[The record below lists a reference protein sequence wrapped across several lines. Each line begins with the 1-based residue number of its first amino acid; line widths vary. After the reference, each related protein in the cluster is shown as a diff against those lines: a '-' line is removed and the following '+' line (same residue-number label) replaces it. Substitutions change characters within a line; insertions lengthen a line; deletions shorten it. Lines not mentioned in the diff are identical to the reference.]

1 MNSQIL
7 HSNIFA
13 LTCFAAACAFIRYR
27 VVGMGAAASVS
38 SGLRKGDEAFAI
50 EQTRATRLGG
60 GQFGAV
66 FEATWHGERVAAKT
80 FHQLRDP
87 LRMGIDTQ
95 EQLDE
100 VVSNIK
106 FEVAAMYELAHPNI
120 VALKDVIAGDCMGLD
135 VPMWIVM
142 ELCDGE
148 QYEGGWRD
156 DKRHGRGVHTRADG
170 ERYEGGVSQ
179 ILQFHSSLI
188 LNPRS
193 ASSASLHAAVAPSA
207 APPQSAPTAP
217 RPPRVAPPP
226 RHRSAAL

>member
-7 HSNIFA
+7 HSNNFA

-38 SGLRKGDEAFAI
+38 SGLREGDEAFAI

-66 FEATWHGERVAAKT
+66 LEATWHGERVAAKT

-95 EQLDE
+95 EQLDN
-100 VVSNIK
+100 VVSNI
-106 FEVAAMYELAHPNI
+106 
-120 VALKDVIAGDCMGLD
+120 
-135 VPMWIVM
+135 
-142 ELCDGE
+142 
-148 QYEGGWRD
+148 
-156 DKRHGRGVHTRADG
+156 
-170 ERYEGGVSQ
+170 
-179 ILQFHSSLI
+179 I

>member
-1 MNSQIL
+1 
-7 HSNIFA
+7 
-13 LTCFAAACAFIRYR
+13 
-27 VVGMGAAASVS
+27 MGAAASVS
-38 SGLRKGDEAFAI
+38 SGLREGDEAFAI

-95 EQLDE
+95 EQLDN
-100 VVSNIK
+100 VVSNI
-106 FEVAAMYELAHPNI
+106 
-120 VALKDVIAGDCMGLD
+120 
-135 VPMWIVM
+135 
-142 ELCDGE
+142 
-148 QYEGGWRD
+148 
-156 DKRHGRGVHTRADG
+156 
-170 ERYEGGVSQ
+170 
-179 ILQFHSSLI
+179 I